1 MQENRS
7 GVANGGMAF
16 LLGAVAGA
24 VTALLL
30 APASGV
36 ETRKRLG
43 ERMRAAYRKGE
54 ELADEVQGSLSAAAQ
69 TVRGR
74 ARKAAAGL
82 QAAARGDDARGESEE
97 EE

>member
-1 MQENRS
+1 MHESRS

-16 LLGAVAGA
+16 LLGAVTGA

-36 ETRKRLG
+36 ETRRRLG
-43 ERMRAAYRKGE
+43 ERMRSAYRKGE
-54 ELADEVQGSLSAAAQ
+54 ELAEEVQGSLSSAAQ

-82 QAAARGDDARGESEE
+82 QAAARGDDGEEGEE
-97 EE
+97 E